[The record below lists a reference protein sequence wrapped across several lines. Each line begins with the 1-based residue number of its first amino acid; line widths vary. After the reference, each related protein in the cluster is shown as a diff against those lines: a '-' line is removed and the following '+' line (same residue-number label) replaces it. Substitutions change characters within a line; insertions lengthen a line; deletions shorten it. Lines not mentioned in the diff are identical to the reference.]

1 MNANR
6 LGEQAVANR
15 WQRMRASDLYYSFRR
30 SPTAIVATIVT
41 IVFVAGAVFAPL
53 LAPHTPFVPSS
64 IDINDAF
71 KPPAWSEGGDW
82 RFIFGTDNQGRDML
96 STIMY
101 GGRLSIFVG
110 FGAVAL
116 AMIMGVLFGLSAGY
130 IGGWYETAVMRAA
143 DVQLTIPAILLALL
157 IDGVA
162 RAIFEAMIKAGRM
175 SATAKEDWAPVILVV
190 AIGLATWPQYAR
202 VVRSATLVEKSK
214 DYVAAARVIGV
225 TPLTIMLRHILPNV
239 MGPVLVIA
247 TLGLALAIIA
257 EATLSFLGV
266 GVPPTSPS
274 LGTLIRVGND
284 FLFSGEWWITLF
296 PALALIILSLAVNLL
311 GDWLRDALNPKLR

>member
-6 LGEQAVANR
+6 AAARTAAALSR
-15 WQRMRASDLYYSFRR
+15 WQRLRASDLFYSFRR
-30 SPTAIVATIVT
+30 SPTTIVATIVT
-41 IVFVAGAVFAPL
+41 LVFVAGAVFAPI

-71 KPPAWSEGGDW
+71 KPPAWAEGGDW
-82 RFIFGTDNQGRDML
+82 RYIFGTDNQGRDML

-101 GGRLSIFVG
+101 GGRISIFVG
-110 FGAVAL
+110 FAAVAL
-116 AMIMGVLFGLSAGY
+116 AMFMGILLGLSAGY
-130 IGGWYETAVMRAA
+130 LGGWYESAVMRVA

-162 RAIFEAMIKAGRM
+162 RAMLPAN
-175 SATAKEDWAPVILVV
+175 TKEDYASLVLII
-190 AIGLATWPQYAR
+190 AIGLASWPQYAR

-225 TPLTIMLRHILPNV
+225 APLTIMLRHILPNV
-239 MGPVLVIA
+239 LGPVLVIA
-247 TLGLALAIIA
+247 TIGLALAIIA

-266 GVPPTSPS
+266 GLPPTSPS

-296 PALALIILSLAVNLL
+296 PALALVVLSLAVNLL